1 MGSSDSPAHA
11 AGLTSCLLEL
21 GRLVRAVGFYAPDDP
36 ARTQL
41 LERTH
46 AAWAGELART
56 GALGICV
63 EPDGFRVDGI
73 EGVLDAPPVAKLADA
88 MRRHGIA
95 GLFLNPE
102 LAIDA
107 VEGLAVVL
115 AREVSNTSDAVG
127 LDAAHAFEAWNG
139 MGITVL
145 PDLGQ
150 EATAPMLD
158 LAAAHPPHGPT
169 AEAAPARAAEPPK
182 RIDDDP
188 INAPGDPAAD
198 ALVAVLR
205 LLARAADLD
214 AYSDHAANAIRLA
227 SELCAASR
235 ELEAYRAALVL
246 ARHAT
251 GGAQADGEE
260 IRATAQSALR
270 ELCDGPL
277 LGFIIERSC
286 SDAPAIGVR
295 AAQVLL
301 QVGEAAVPPILQ
313 RLRNARDPN
322 RLAQL
327 SAVVI
332 ALGERSVS
340 PLVDEIARARGAAA
354 RIAVQL
360 AGELQNPKLVP
371 SLVVCLHEG
380 DPALR
385 KDAAKALV
393 TIGSASH
400 QAFVDAMTSRD
411 AEVARLSAH
420 CLGLLGHR
428 RAVRPLVDALERWV
442 KRKEDS
448 LAREAIRALA
458 DIADPRAVPA
468 LAAVATPGPWHKR
481 GPRIETK
488 LAAVSALESIE
499 GAAAE
504 RALRELRAAR
514 DPKVAERAGQVLARR
529 SPVDSASP
537 S

>member
-1 MGSSDSPAHA
+1 
-11 AGLTSCLLEL
+11 
-21 GRLVRAVGFYAPDDP
+21 VRAVAFYEPDDP
-36 ARTQL
+36 ARAVL

-63 EPDGFRVDGI
+63 EPNGFRVDGI
-73 EGVLDAPPVAKLADA
+73 EGVLDAPHIAKLSDTL
-88 MRRHGIA
+88 RRHGIA
-95 GLFLNPE
+95 GLFLNPD

-107 VEGLAVVL
+107 IEGLAMVL
-115 AREVSNTSDAVG
+115 ARDVSNTSDLAG
-127 LDAAHAFEAWNG
+127 LDAARAFEAWNG
-139 MGITVL
+139 MGVTVL

-150 EATAPMLD
+150 EATAPL
-158 LAAAHPPHGPT
+158 LEIAASEPPAKPIP
-169 AEAAPARAAEPPK
+169 PARTASEPAK
-182 RIDDDP
+182 QIDDDP

-198 ALVAVLR
+198 ALVASLR
-205 LLARAADLD
+205 MLSRAGDVD
-214 AYSDHAANAIRLA
+214 SYSDHAANAIRLA
-227 SELCAASR
+227 GELCASAR

-251 GGAQADGEE
+251 SGAQVDADE
-260 IRATAQSALR
+260 IRATAHSALR

-277 LGFIIERSC
+277 LGFIIDRSC
-286 SDAPAIGVR
+286 SEAPSIGVR

-301 QVGEAAVPPILQ
+301 QIGEPAVPPILE

-327 SAVVI
+327 AAVVI
-332 ALGERSVS
+332 ALGDRSVA
-340 PLVDEIARARGAAA
+340 PLCSEIARARGAAA

-400 QAFVDAMTSRD
+400 QSFVDAMTSREHD
-411 AEVARLSAH
+411 VAKLAVH

-428 RAVRPLVDALERWV
+428 RAVRPLAEALERWI
-442 KRKEDS
+442 RRRDES

-458 DIADPRAVPA
+458 DIGDARAIPTLVA
-468 LAAVATPGPWHKR
+468 IATPGPWHKR

-488 LAAVSALESIE
+488 LAAVSALEGIE
-499 GAAAE
+499 GDAAD
-504 RALRELRAAR
+504 RALRSLRDVSDA
-514 DPKVAERAGQVLARR
+514 KVAERAAQVLGRR
-529 SPVDSASP
+529 SPVDSALP